1 MSKHFTA
8 INRKTGKQ
16 WKSTNG
22 SFLVMYDSGY
32 LAEVSKVTFD
42 EYHGDW
48 ITGTRKETVVVPLDI
63 KEWKML
69 LRKPMQA
76 KLEKFGVWTG
86 EE

>member
-16 WKSTNG
+16 WKSTEG

-32 LAEVSKVTFD
+32 LAEVA
-42 EYHGDW
+42 YAADW
-48 ITGTRKETVVVPLDI
+48 SQLVIPLDS
-63 KEWKML
+63 KEWKMV

-76 KLEKFGVWTG
+76 KLEKFGVYTG
-86 EE
+86 EDK

>member
-32 LAEVSKVTFD
+32 LAEVKVDFYQSD
-42 EYHGDW
+42 RAVPL
-48 ITGTRKETVVVPLDI
+48 IVPLDI
-63 KEWKML
+63 KEWKTV

-76 KLEKFGVWTG
+76 KLEKFGIWTG
-86 EE
+86 EDNA

>member
-8 INRKTGKQ
+8 INRRTGKQ

-32 LAEVSKVTFD
+32 LAEVIRNAENFPDTD
-42 EYHGDW
+42 
-48 ITGTRKETVVVPLDI
+48 IIPLDI
-63 KEWKML
+63 KEWKTV

-76 KLEKFGVWTG
+76 KLEKFGIWTG
-86 EE
+86 EGSAENAENAA

>member
-16 WKSTNG
+16 WKSTEG

-32 LAEVSKVTFD
+32 LAEVKKMQLRGR
-42 EYHGDW
+42 HGDLMGEY
-48 ITGTRKETVVVPLDI
+48 INVVPLDI
-63 KEWKML
+63 KEWKTV

-76 KLEKFGVWTG
+76 KLEKFGIWTG
-86 EE
+86 NDYAD

>member
-16 WKSTNG
+16 WKSQNG

-32 LAEVSKVTFD
+32 LAEVVHSEVIGAGIYSTNV
-42 EYHGDW
+42 
-48 ITGTRKETVVVPLDI
+48 IPLDI
-63 KEWKML
+63 KEWKMV

-76 KLEKFGVWTG
+76 KLEKFGIWTG
-86 EE
+86 EGSAENAA

>member
-32 LAEVSKVTFD
+32 LAEVIKDPHQTDRNIPV
-42 EYHGDW
+42 
-48 ITGTRKETVVVPLDI
+48 IVPLDI

-76 KLEKFGVWTG
+76 KLEKFGVYTG
-86 EE
+86 EGCAE

>member
-32 LAEVSKVTFD
+32 LAEVKNSSWHSVPV
-42 EYHGDW
+42 
-48 ITGTRKETVVVPLDI
+48 IVPLDI
-63 KEWKML
+63 KEWKTV
-69 LRKPMQA
+69 LRKPMQS

-86 EE
+86 ESNAVQAE

>member
-8 INRKTGKQ
+8 INRETGKQ

-32 LAEVSKVTFD
+32 LAEVVHSEVIGAGIYSTNV
-42 EYHGDW
+42 
-48 ITGTRKETVVVPLDI
+48 IPLDI
-63 KEWKML
+63 KEWKTV
-69 LRKPMQA
+69 LRKPMQS

-86 EE
+86 EQDAHS

>member
-32 LAEVSKVTFD
+32 LAEVRAQQIGWQS
-42 EYHGDW
+42 
-48 ITGTRKETVVVPLDI
+48 IIPLDI
-63 KEWKML
+63 KEWKTV

-76 KLEKFGVWTG
+76 KLEKFGVYTG
-86 EE
+86 EHK

>member
-32 LAEVSKVTFD
+32 LAEVRVQQIGWQS
-42 EYHGDW
+42 
-48 ITGTRKETVVVPLDI
+48 IIPLDI
-63 KEWKML
+63 KEWKTV
-69 LRKPMQA
+69 LRKPMQS
-76 KLEKFGVWTG
+76 KLEKFGIWTG
-86 EE
+86 EDNA

>member
-16 WKSTNG
+16 WKSQNG

-32 LAEVSKVTFD
+32 LAEVKNSSWYSVPL
-42 EYHGDW
+42 
-48 ITGTRKETVVVPLDI
+48 IVPLDI
-63 KEWKML
+63 KEWKMV

-76 KLEKFGVWTG
+76 KLEKVGIWTG
-86 EE
+86 NDYAE

>member
-32 LAEVSKVTFD
+32 LAEVVRN
-42 EYHGDW
+42 
-48 ITGTRKETVVVPLDI
+48 GTDVIPLDI
-63 KEWKML
+63 KEWRMV
-69 LRKPMQA
+69 LRKPMQD

-86 EE
+86 EDNA

>member
-32 LAEVSKVTFD
+32 LAEVKVDF
-42 EYHGDW
+42 YQS
-48 ITGTRKETVVVPLDI
+48 IVPLDI
-63 KEWKML
+63 KEWKTV
-69 LRKPMQA
+69 LRKPMQN
-76 KLEKFGVWTG
+76 KLEKFGIWTG
-86 EE
+86 EGSAENAENAA

>member
-32 LAEVSKVTFD
+32 LAEVRVQQIGWQS
-42 EYHGDW
+42 
-48 ITGTRKETVVVPLDI
+48 IIPLDI
-63 KEWKML
+63 KEWKTV
-69 LRKPMQA
+69 LRKPMQS

-86 EE
+86 EGSAENAA

>member
-16 WKSTNG
+16 WKSQNG

-32 LAEVSKVTFD
+32 LAEVKNSSWYSVPL
-42 EYHGDW
+42 
-48 ITGTRKETVVVPLDI
+48 IVPLDI
-63 KEWKML
+63 EEWKMV

-76 KLEKFGVWTG
+76 KLEKDGIWT
-86 EE
+86 

>member
-32 LAEVSKVTFD
+32 LAEVKNSSWYSVPV
-42 EYHGDW
+42 
-48 ITGTRKETVVVPLDI
+48 IVPLDI
-63 KEWKML
+63 KEWKTV
-69 LRKPMQA
+69 LRKPMQG
-76 KLEKFGVWTG
+76 KLEKFGIWTG
-86 EE
+86 EQDVHS

>member
-32 LAEVSKVTFD
+32 LAEVRVQQIGWQS
-42 EYHGDW
+42 
-48 ITGTRKETVVVPLDI
+48 ITPLDI
-63 KEWKML
+63 KEWKMV

-76 KLEKFGVWTG
+76 KLEKFGIWTG
-86 EE
+86 EGNAVQAE